1 MATPVELRVGDQT
14 YRVITSS
21 PESEVRTIAA
31 VVDARFRQLAPAG
44 KHTPAQRLLLVAMAL
59 AHELEE
65 EKGLRRERD
74 ARWREKVQGLVTR
87 VDGLLELLPGEPD
100 PRQPEPARLQPIG
113 GG

>member
-74 ARWREKVQGLVTR
+74 ARWRQRVQGLVAR
-87 VDGLLELLPGEPD
+87 IDGLLELLPGEPD
-100 PRQPEPARLQPIG
+100 PREAVPDRLLRFG
-113 GG
+113 DS